1 MLYTTAPE
9 KDLVMRLRPTRY
21 VLVTISALLLAFTA
35 AVPVQADTELG
46 ETGTTGFHAL
56 RDSPSGPGYSCHYKG
71 IYPPSGGDRYE
82 GKLNRID
89 VRPPK
94 MKAIS
99 GRQEVGWR
107 YMVERLNGSDSS
119 SNWMVTYKSS
129 IQRDTTSSSRN
140 ASFSM
145 RVINVRLPA
154 DGAYE
159 DTIYEYRVKVKMFWY
174 TANGGVQGTS
184 THLVDWYKEVLHN
197 FGAQDGGTVTSYRE
211 QAPCRGWI
219 SAIIN

>member
-1 MLYTTAPE
+1 M
-9 KDLVMRLRPTRY
+9 DLRRRFWF
-21 VLVTISALLLAFTA
+21 VTISALLLAFTA

-46 ETGTTGFHAL
+46 QTGTTGFHAL
-56 RDSPSGPGYSCHYKG
+56 RDSPSRPGYTCHYKG

-82 GKLNRID
+82 GKLNQID
-89 VRPPK
+89 VRPPR
-94 MKAIS
+94 MKAIA
-99 GRQEVGWR
+99 GHQEVGWR
-107 YMVERLNGSDSS
+107 FMIERLNQSV
-119 SNWMVTYKSS
+119 NPPIVMVTYKSS

-145 RVINVRLPA
+145 RSVSVRLPA

-184 THLVDWYKEVLHN
+184 THRADWFEEVLHN
-197 FGAQDGGTVTSYRE
+197 FPEQDGGRDGTVTSFGE
-211 QAPCRGWI
+211 QAPCRGWV

>member
-1 MLYTTAPE
+1 MQRSKKA
-9 KDLVMRLRPTRY
+9 M
-21 VLVTISALLLAFTA
+21 LVTISAMLLAVTA
-35 AVPVQADTELG
+35 SSAVQADTQLR

-56 RDSPSGPGYSCHYKG
+56 RDTPDSPGYSCHYKG

-94 MKAIS
+94 MKAVS

-107 YMVERLNGSDSS
+107 FIVERLNGSDSS
-119 SNWMVTYKSS
+119 SNWKVTYKSS

-140 ASFSM
+140 ASFSI
-145 RVINVRLPA
+145 RDVNVRVPA
-154 DGAYE
+154 NGAYE
-159 DTIYEYRVKVKMFWY
+159 DTIYMYRVKVKMFWY

-184 THLVDWYKEVLHN
+184 THLNDWFKEVLHN
-197 FGAQDGGTVTSYRE
+197 FPEGDGGRDGSVTTYRN
-211 QAPCRGWI
+211 QAPCRGWV
-219 SAIIN
+219 SGIIN